1 MNYRDYVEIMDS
13 EGLTLPDVAKYT
25 LEEAKK
31 CQRIIKKLKSETNFD
46 TKKQVKEMEE
56 KKIGWILEAI
66 EMARMAKENPDIM
79 GWADRQLE
87 RQIKKDKRG

>member
-1 MNYRDYVEIMDS
+1 MNYRDYVEIMES

-31 CQRIIKKLKSETNFD
+31 CQRIIKKLQSETNFD
-46 TKKQVKEMEE
+46 TTKQQKQMEE

-66 EMARMAKENPDIM
+66 EMARMAKENPVAFR
-79 GWADRQLE
+79 WADNE
-87 RQIKKDKRG
+87 YKKR

>member
-66 EMARMAKENPDIM
+66 EMARMAKKMPIPFQ
-79 GWADRQLE
+79 WADKE
-87 RQIKKDKRG
+87 FTKRR

>member
-66 EMARMAKENPDIM
+66 EMARMAKIM
-79 GWADRQLE
+79 PIPFQWADKELT
-87 RQIKKDKRG
+87 KRR

>member
-31 CQRIIKKLKSETNFD
+31 CQRIIKKLQSETNFD
-46 TKKQVKEMEE
+46 TTKQQKQMEE

-66 EMARMAKENPDIM
+66 EMARMAKKNANTVSM
-79 GWADRQLE
+79 GR
-87 RQIKKDKRG
+87 